1 MNLTRDGRVYML
13 IRQNDSK
20 TAIRLLNVKQIFLWR
35 RSMLS
40 V

>member
-20 TAIRLLNVKQIFLWR
+20 TAIRLLNVKQILLW
-35 RSMLS
+35 
-40 V
+40 

>member
-20 TAIRLLNVKQIFLWR
+20 TAIRLLNVKQIFLW
-35 RSMLS
+35 
-40 V
+40 